1 MSFLIDDEGN
11 IIGTQKMVHVA
22 QCEQFY
28 EQSYY
33 TPSEEGF
40 SVFDTKIGKIGIVT
54 GVNRWSDDFCW
65 IANIVEMEA
74 IPSATG
80 ESPAADGIFFAIAY

>member
-1 MSFLIDDEGN
+1 MLRVYVTSAVKTVFFLLRTFTLKKMGRDMSFLIDDEGN

-40 SVFDTKIGKIGIVT
+40 SVFDAKIGKT
-54 GVNRWSDDFCW
+54 
-65 IANIVEMEA
+65 
-74 IPSATG
+74 
-80 ESPAADGIFFAIAY
+80 FAE